1 MFDGREYV
9 LERTLRADVALIKA
23 HKADRYGNLVYYKT
37 ARNFN
42 PLMAMAADLTI
53 VEVDH
58 VVEVGELDPESIVTP
73 HVFVDV
79 VVQKEASE

>member
-1 MFDGREYV
+1 
-9 LERTLRADVALIKA
+9 
-23 HKADRYGNLVYYKT
+23 
-37 ARNFN
+37 
-42 PLMAMAADLTI
+42 MAMAADLTI

-73 HVFVDV
+73 HVFVDI